1 MSIYTLS
8 TFKLTTF
15 KQEVKVS
22 LADKLEYGEIHTPF
36 ALIEQMLDLFA
47 PAVFQDPH
55 KTWFDVGA
63 GQGYFSMCVFA
74 RLNTGLVACLPDETV
89 RKKHIVEK
97 MLYMLELKPS
107 NVAALRTMFGDQAN
121 ISAADFLT
129 YTEPQQY
136 DYIIGNPP
144 YNAHGLKK
152 VPTNKVRDKKKDGE
166 TVWVQFIDKA
176 LTLLQPT
183 GQLCLIVPALWLKPD
198 KSGLHLRL
206 TRYTLEK
213 IQCFSSN
220 ETNALFKGAAQTP
233 TCFFLLTNTSAP
245 EPQTIQLYDNRQKT
259 YVAFSHRHG
268 HPLPM
273 FAAHLIQHLQPWLAL
288 AGPIAVEKTNMPSK
302 KSRFGADYTCE
313 TYPYA
318 NITTC
323 VLDGLEPRL
332 VVNYSDTPQAFH
344 GEKKLVLAHKMYGLP
359 YWDKDGHYGIA
370 NRDNYVIWHK
380 TDAELAQLAAFL
392 STHFVRYLF
401 AAGRYRMQCLEKYV
415 FEFIP
420 DITRL
425 SGFPQ
430 EITDETIAAFFGLDT
445 ATKSH
450 IMRQKNYGRFL

>member
-1 MSIYTLS
+1 MYTLT

-15 KQEVKVS
+15 KQDVKVS
-22 LADKLEYGEIHTPF
+22 LADKLEYGEIYTPF

-47 PAVFQDPH
+47 PAVFQDPS

-74 RLNTGLVACLPDETV
+74 RLNTGLAVCMPDETV
-89 RKKHIVEK
+89 RKTHIVEK

-107 NVAALRTMFGDQAN
+107 NVAALRAMFGDRAN
-121 ISAADFLT
+121 IIAADFLD
-129 YTEPQQY
+129 YNEHHLLY

-152 VPTNKVRDKKKDGE
+152 VPTNKVRDKKKDGT
-166 TVWVQFIDKA
+166 TVWAKFIDKS
-176 LTLLQPT
+176 LTLLQSTT
-183 GQLCLIVPALWLKPD
+183 GQLCMIVPALWLKPD
-198 KSGLHLRL
+198 KSGLHQRL

-213 IQCFSSN
+213 IRCFSSN
-220 ETNALFKGAAQTP
+220 ETNTLFKGAAQTP
-233 TCFFLLTNTSAP
+233 TCFFLLTNVAGP
-245 EPQTIQLYDNRQKT
+245 EPQTIQLYDNLRQT
-259 YVAFSHRHG
+259 YVPFTHRRDC
-268 HPLPM
+268 PLPM
-273 FAAHLIQHLQPWLAL
+273 FGAQLIEHLQPWLAQ
-288 AGPIAVEKTNMPSK
+288 AGSVAVEKTNMPPK
-302 KSRFGADYTCE
+302 KSRFGETYTCE

-323 VLDGLEPRL
+323 VLDGLESRL
-332 VVNYSDTPQAFH
+332 VVNYSDTPQAFY
-344 GEKKLVLAHKMYGLP
+344 GQKKLVLAHKMYGLP

-370 NRDNYVIWHK
+370 NRDNYVILRP

-392 STHFVRYLF
+392 STNFVRYLF
-401 AAGRYRMQCLEKYV
+401 EAGRYRMKCLEKYV

-430 EITDETIAAFFGLDT
+430 EITDDSVATFFGLDA
-445 ATKSH
+445 ATKNH
-450 IMRQKNYGRFL
+450 IMCQKNYGRFF